1 MVFSFQKGEI
11 ILKNEIETKKFYT
24 CKYDRPFKEIF
35 LNEKNKH
42 LLKGLLETILKVKID
57 DIEIRPTEKNMPLK
71 EIMEITSLTQEEIEK
86 L

>member
-1 MVFSFQKGEI
+1 MYK
-11 ILKNEIETKKFYT
+11 
-24 CKYDRPFKEIF
+24 
-35 LNEKNKH
+35 NEKNKH